1 MKTISASELKTR
13 CAPLIRE
20 VYSTRE
26 PVLITKRGKPV
37 ARLVP
42 AGKPVKFIGS
52 LKGIFKIVGDIE
64 SPVKAPEAWETAPPD
79 VERVLRRY
87 RRERAQAT
95 ASDLRLINRAAKRL
109 KSEAADILEY
119 QPERTAQK
127 RGREPGLSLP
137 KGRPRHTN

>member
-13 CAPLIRE
+13 CAALIRE

-42 AGKPVKFIGS
+42 AGKPVKFMRS

-64 SPVKAPEAWETAPPD
+64 SPLNPPESWETVPAHSYLLLLRYPP
-79 VERVLRRY
+79 
-87 RRERAQAT
+87 Q
-95 ASDLRLINRAAKRL
+95 
-109 KSEAADILEY
+109 
-119 QPERTAQK
+119 TAQ
-127 RGREPGLSLP
+127 
-137 KGRPRHTN
+137 HTPHSFH